1 MQNYE
6 KQIGEKLVE
15 EPPKPEGIIEEE
27 LSKKTTE
34 NEILLENDMDNEKEN
49 KLKDMMFNCLG
60 VLYSLK
66 QSGEVVL
73 TENKFIKNLLTHI
86 TENNQEEFH
95 QINDILFNLSIKN
108 KI

>member
-15 EPPKPEGIIEEE
+15 EPPKTEGIIEEE

-73 TENKFIKNLLTHI
+73 TENKFIKNLWTHI

-95 QINDILFNLSIKN
+95 QINDILLNLSIKN